1 MTSFL
6 KKFTLRKE
14 GSGPKISKSERSS
27 SKGAD
32 GKMGKKKK
40 EKKKEKEINGW
51 VLMVGSLC
59 STVETK
65 GTL

>member
-40 EKKKEKEINGW
+40 RKKERKRNKWVGIDGW
-51 VLMVGSLC
+51 V
-59 STVETK
+59 
-65 GTL
+65 TLLYSGN